1 MTLLNVTERVN
12 SARTATLNEVSSGR
26 SRVTDHRPGT
36 YELPCPLQGQ
46 VSTRTRTETP
56 FAELPERSLQRPLN
70 RGAPTTLSANSRR
83 RPTAGKP
90 LGHGSTRA
98 SVGRSASG
106 ADSFGVVTERSAVRV
121 SDPPPLSGIDLV
133 RESRI
138 ILSPN
143 SNPVAEVVS
152 AVTPDQWRDATREE
166 PLSTTQRRPLERNL
180 TRLRRR
186 ASSGRGLVT

>member
-1 MTLLNVTERVN
+1 VLRPRRLTR
-12 SARTATLNEVSSGR
+12 SHRGR

-133 RESRI
+133 RASRI
-138 ILSPN
+138 TLSPN
-143 SNPVAEVVS
+143 SNLLPKSYLRLRLPTAERDPPTRQPGRGYFS
-152 AVTPDQWRDATREE
+152 SSIPD
-166 PLSTTQRRPLERNL
+166 LERSARF
-180 TRLRRR
+180 RLR
-186 ASSGRGLVT
+186 SL